1 MMTSTADPELP
12 LDLRGKKLSLS
23 EIKEFI
29 REDVAALQN
38 LSHLKALDDARRA
51 ANQISVPNRRLDNL
65 VEMWEKAHDR
75 HWSWYRAGLDAEAN
89 GS

>member
-12 LDLRGKKLSLS
+12 LDLRGKELSLGD
-23 EIKEFI
+23 IKEFI

-38 LSHLKALDDARRA
+38 LYRLKALDDARRA
-51 ANQISVPNRRLDNL
+51 ENQISVPNRRLDNL

-75 HWSWYRAGLDAEAN
+75 HWAWYRARLDASADRP
-89 GS
+89 